1 MPATPRTRVGPG
13 LYRDG
18 SGLSAIAQAAGRR
31 RERRFPLDTPRAVVR
46 QWQDDT
52 RRALRDARTQ
62 RTAAL
67 PAGSLA
73 EDVARYLA
81 LVPTD
86 RQREDGY
93 LLAHWSQPLGARRRA
108 ELTAADLRAVE
119 AGWDVAAS
127 TTKHRRQALLRLYRA
142 LDGPEAVCPTRGLP
156 RLATPLPAVRAV
168 PFALAVRV
176 LTYLPARGRPV
187 KGERRST
194 VSRSAIRLR
203 LLLYTGLPP
212 ATLKR
217 LTPADV
223 DLDAGTVRIPPRR
236 KGRGAPPA
244 TLPLLPEARTAFRD
258 WIVAAAWGGF
268 STQALGHALKRAVK
282 QAQAAGEPVPDWFSP
297 YTLRH
302 TFLSHVLAHSGD
314 LAAVAELAQHSTLA
328 MTRRYTQLAASVR
341 AKHALISVVNA
352 GGKADPHGGKS

>member
-1 MPATPRTRVGPG
+1 MPATPRVRVAPG

-18 SGLSAIAQAAGRR
+18 SGLSAIAQAGGRR
-31 RERRFPLDTPRAVVR
+31 RERRFPLDTARAVIR
-46 QWQDDT
+46 QWQDET

-73 EDVARYLA
+73 DDIARYLA
-81 LVPTD
+81 LLPTV
-86 RQREDGY
+86 RRKEDAY
-93 LLAHWSQPLGARRRA
+93 LLAHWSEALGPRRRVD
-108 ELTAADLRAVE
+108 LTAADLRAVE
-119 AGWDVAAS
+119 SGWDVAAS
-127 TTKHRRQALLRLYRA
+127 TVKHRRHALQRLYTT

-156 RLATPLPAVRAV
+156 RLATPLPPVRAV

-187 KGERRST
+187 AGERRST
-194 VSRSAIRLR
+194 VNRSAIRLR

-212 ATLKR
+212 STLKR
-217 LTPADV
+217 LTPDDV
-223 DLDAGTVRIPPRR
+223 DLEAGTVRIPPRR

-258 WIVAAAWGGF
+258 WIVAAAWGPF
-268 STQALGHALKRAVK
+268 STQALGHSLKRAVRA
-282 QAQAAGEPVPDWFSP
+282 AQDAGEPVPDWVSP
-297 YTLRH
+297 YSLRH
-302 TFLSHVLAHSGD
+302 TFLAHVLAHSGD

-341 AKHALISVVNA
+341 AKTALESVVNA
-352 GGKADPHGGKS
+352 GGKPATNGGKS